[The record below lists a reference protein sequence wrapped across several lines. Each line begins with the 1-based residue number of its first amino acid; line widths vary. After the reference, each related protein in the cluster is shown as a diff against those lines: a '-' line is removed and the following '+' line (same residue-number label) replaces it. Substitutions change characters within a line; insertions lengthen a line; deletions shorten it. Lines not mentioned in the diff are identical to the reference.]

1 MHLLR
6 ALSQSTRVHK
16 SAHQW
21 QFVSGNLRIDEAR
34 RMRQKQLIL
43 NALRRA
49 GATSREVGT
58 VLSSP
63 CRISHPFR
71 RPALSLLRFAA
82 RNCTY
87 FQRGILLRLAN
98 RETSSLR

>member
-34 RMRQKQLIL
+34 RMRQKQLIAS
-43 NALRRA
+43 ALRRA
-49 GATSREVGT
+49 GATNREVSMLYQLT
-58 VLSSP
+58 QHNY
-63 CRISHPFR
+63 HPPP
-71 RPALSLLRFAA
+71 PAT
-82 RNCTY
+82 N
-87 FQRGILLRLAN
+87 
-98 RETSSLR
+98 SSLAIDT